1 MDKVYIYIYI
11 YISLI
16 HFAEY
21 AVGSL
26 ARFCS
31 KTIQKVV
38 LKILM
43 VCYMKKFNILRCIR
57 VLDHP

>member
-1 MDKVYIYIYI
+1 MDKVYI